1 MAAPVCCLTRMSRM
15 QTTNCWYLSMK
26 HLVITFL
33 ITLSVFSAVTICCS
47 CEKDVYQDWHIYSI
61 QPQNGHVELDIK
73 DWLVVGALTVN
84 QDSLLT
90 DSFAHLPR
98 ISLPDIVLDT
108 ATVHRY
114 SGIYCPLHGQL
125 DLKEV
130 YGIAVT
136 DTTKALDSL
145 VTYLSCTIKAEAD
158 MDLFL
163 YVRTEMRCKEYLNGD
178 TLPMMPFREMEIYP
192 VHLKPGDN
200 TLTVRTQGAHR
211 KYWYEAT
218 LCDSASMYKRY
229 SKQHTGNIV
238 YPIIRNDSVHLIEEH
253 WRLTNTTI
261 RLLFHDVCGKE
272 VSEIPLKEGVLDYCI
287 SGTEENHAYICSMIM
302 EDDTI
307 RQPVMTGTIDV
318 AAIEYKQL
326 RDSIGETHS
335 RAAEIDQLLY
345 RLWKLQTITGKMRTE
360 RWYDFKLPWVIYQ
373 LEHTFAHLDGTYG
386 NDDNEYNFKYIT
398 YRSKQDDGLQRYI
411 LVTPNTVDRSKK
423 YPLVVVVRPCN
434 EKRYHLFFCPQI
446 AHQHVV
452 NDMQVI
458 ANEFDCF
465 VIMPEARMLLDEDLT
480 PFAEAEMKLAIDDV
494 QEHYNIDSER
504 IFLHANCSGGYRA
517 LRLAE
522 YNPDMFA
529 GIALY
534 APVYRRGNSE
544 DVYMDGAPET
554 LLENL
559 RTTPVLIFG
568 DPADTHSPVSVYA
581 DLVKACEEKD
591 IPYELVLRRN
601 TGQGYHGYH
610 RHVVG
615 REACEFFKDKKKI
628 HRRFRS
634 YKPLPEDSTIADFYS
649 KPFIYV
655 YNAADT
661 SSVYKEVV
669 DNIRNE
675 YEQYLYSKLPLVPDM
690 RVTQKMLREKNVFL
704 IGDKFNCY
712 NVKHFVEA
720 IQRGSI
726 CVKDSTVVLA
736 VFEKPYNWDGKVLL
750 YTSDKPD
757 HFEHIVNYPWKR
769 GFRRTIT
776 KRVENNADTN

>member
-1 MAAPVCCLTRMSRM
+1 MEVTFIYKLKILYSL
-15 QTTNCWYLSMK
+15 YMK
-26 HLVITFL
+26 HVVSKYMTM
-33 ITLSVFSAVTICCS
+33 VAVHIAIISIFS
-47 CEKDVYQDWHIYSI
+47 CEKDMFHQDRYIYSL
-61 QPQNGHVELDIK
+61 QSTNGHIELDLNN
-73 DWLVVGALTVN
+73 WLVVGALPIS

-98 ISLPDIVLDT
+98 IPLQNIIPDTIT
-108 ATVHRY
+108 SHSY
-114 SGIYCPLHGQL
+114 NGIYHPQYGQL

-145 VTYLSCTIKAEAD
+145 ITYLSCTIKAEKD
-158 MDLFL
+158 MNLFL
-163 YVRTEMRCKEYLNGD
+163 YVRTEMRCREYLNGD
-178 TLPMMPFREMEIYP
+178 TLAMMPFNEMEIYSI
-192 VHLKPGDN
+192 HLKAGDN
-200 TLTVRTQGAHR
+200 TLTVRTQGAGR

-218 LCDSASMYKRY
+218 LCDSISMYKRY

-238 YPIIRNDSVHLIEEH
+238 NPIIKNGSVHLTEGH
-253 WRLTNTTI
+253 WNLTNNVI
-261 RLLFHDVCGKE
+261 RILFHDVSGRE
-272 VSEIPLKEGVLDYCI
+272 IAHIPLEKDIFDYPI
-287 SGTEENHAYICSMIM
+287 SGIKENHAYICSMIL

-307 RQPVMTGTIDV
+307 RQPVMTGTADF
-318 AAIEYKQL
+318 AEREYKRL
-326 RDSIGETHS
+326 RDSITDTHP

-345 RLWKLQTITGKMRTE
+345 RLWKLQTITGKMRIE

-398 YRSKQDDGLQRYI
+398 YHSKLDDGLQRYV

-452 NDMQVI
+452 NDMQAI
-458 ANEFDCF
+458 ANEFDCLI
-465 VIMPEARMLLDEDLT
+465 IMPEARMLLDEDLT

-544 DVYMDGAPET
+544 EVYMDGAPET

-559 RTTPVLIFG
+559 RNTPVLIFG

-601 TGQGYHGYH
+601 TGQGYRGYH

-615 REACEFFKDKKKI
+615 REACDFFKDKKKSK
-628 HRRFRS
+628 RRLRS
-634 YKPLPEDSTIADFYS
+634 YKQLPKDSTIADFYS

-655 YNAADT
+655 YNATDT
-661 SSVYKEVV
+661 SNVYKEVV
-669 DNIRNE
+669 ERIRNE
-675 YEQYLYSKLPLVPDM
+675 YELFLYSKLPLVPDM

-720 IQRGSI
+720 IQRESI
-726 CVKDSTVVLA
+726 CIKDSTVALA
-736 VFEKPYNWDGKVLL
+736 VFEKPYKWDGKVLL
-750 YTSDKPD
+750 YTSDKPE

-776 KRVENNADTN
+776 KKTENKIDAN

>member
-1 MAAPVCCLTRMSRM
+1 MK
-15 QTTNCWYLSMK
+15 YLIS
-26 HLVITFL
+26 TFL
-33 ITLSVFSAVTICCS
+33 ITIVVFLAVGISCS
-47 CEKDVYQDWHIYSI
+47 CEKDMCQDRHIYSL
-61 QPQNGHVELDIK
+61 QSTNGHIELDLNN
-73 DWLVVGALTVN
+73 WLVVGALPIS

-98 ISLPDIVLDT
+98 IPLQNIIPDTI
-108 ATVHRY
+108 ASHSY
-114 SGIYCPLHGQL
+114 NGIYHPQYGQL

-145 VTYLSCTIKAEAD
+145 ITYLSCTIKAEKD
-158 MDLFL
+158 MNLFM
-163 YVRTEMRCKEYLNGD
+163 YVRTEMRCREYLNGD
-178 TLPMMPFREMEIYP
+178 TLTMMPFKEMEIYP
-192 VHLKPGDN
+192 IHLKAGDN
-200 TLTVRTQGAHR
+200 TLTVRTQGAGR

-229 SKQHTGNIV
+229 SKQHTGDIV
-238 YPIIRNDSVHLIEEH
+238 YPIIRNDSVHLTEEH
-253 WRLTNTTI
+253 WSLTNTTI

-272 VSEIPLKEGVLDYCI
+272 VADIPLEKGVLDYYI
-287 SGTEENHAYICSMIM
+287 SGTEENHAYICSMVM
-302 EDDTI
+302 DDDTI
-307 RQPVMTGTIDV
+307 RQPVMTGTADF
-318 AAIEYKQL
+318 AELEYKRL
-326 RDSIGETHS
+326 RDSITDAHP

-398 YRSKQDDGLQRYI
+398 YHSKLDDGLQRYV
-411 LVTPNTVDRSKK
+411 LVTPNSVDRSRK

-452 NDMQVI
+452 NDMQAI

-465 VIMPEARMLLDEDLT
+465 VIMPEARMLLNEDLT
-480 PFAEAEMKLAIDDV
+480 PFAEAEMRLALDDAK
-494 QEHYNIDSER
+494 EHYNIDPER

-522 YNPDMFA
+522 YNPDIFA

-534 APVYRRGNSE
+534 APVYRRNDNE
-544 DVYMDGAPET
+544 DVYMDGAPEK

-559 RTTPVLIFG
+559 RNTPVFIFG
-568 DPADTHSPVSVYA
+568 DPADTHSPISVYA
-581 DLVKACEEKD
+581 DLVKDCEK
-591 IPYELVLRRN
+591 IGISYELVLRRN

-615 REACEFFKDKKKI
+615 REACEFFKDRKKI
-628 HRRFRS
+628 HRRFRG

-649 KPFIYV
+649 KPFIYI
-655 YNAADT
+655 YNVADT
-661 SSVYKEVV
+661 SKIYKEVV
-669 DNIRNE
+669 DSIRNE
-675 YEQYLYSKLPLVPDM
+675 YELYLYSKLPLYPDM
-690 RVTQKMLREKNVFL
+690 QVTQKMLKEKNVFL
-704 IGDKFNCY
+704 IGEKFDCY

-720 IQRGSI
+720 IQRESI
-726 CVKDSTVVLA
+726 CVKDSTVALA

-750 YTSDKPD
+750 YTPDKPE

-769 GFRRTIT
+769 GFRRAIA
-776 KRVENNADTN
+776 KDIER